1 MERSP
6 HTPSNRRGRYFS
18 PMNDQTMEVNEA
30 GDDDLEESTMNQWG
44 MFWLILMR
52 LLAVCS
58 VCVAFAWIKFPENKV
73 VQRSQEYVMAG
84 LLTIMG
90 VMIITIFLKL
100 IWHSCRREMSHS
112 RRAVRYQCPLR
123 DDESN
128 DYGESEG
135 QCGPYQEP
143 QDLGKVPERSDT
155 FCTRPDLDR
164 RSYSRSGG

>member
-1 MERSP
+1 
-6 HTPSNRRGRYFS
+6 
-18 PMNDQTMEVNEA
+18 MNDQTMEVNEA

-90 VMIITIFLKL
+90 VMIITIFLKF

-123 DDESN
+123 DDESK